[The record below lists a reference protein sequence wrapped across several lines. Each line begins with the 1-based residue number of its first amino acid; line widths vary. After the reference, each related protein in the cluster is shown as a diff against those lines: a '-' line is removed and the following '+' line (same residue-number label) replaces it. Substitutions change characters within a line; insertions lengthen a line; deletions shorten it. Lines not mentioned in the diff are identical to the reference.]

1 MKKLG
6 LLFLSINFLSV
17 HAQEWTKGLD
27 SNATYFD
34 FKTAYEN
41 FWKDKTPQR
50 GQGYKTVQRWMWATE
65 PRIDASGNMKMNGAK
80 RSYLEYQ
87 KWLNEQQGQPGKN
100 QSNAA
105 ITSTIA
111 NWTALG
117 PFGSATNTGAG
128 RLQCIRFHPAGTNTV
143 FVGAAAG
150 GLWKSTNNGASWT
163 TTTDQIASLGVSDVV
178 VDPSNNNILYIS
190 TGDFDGAPTGFSGGD
205 SKSIGVLKSTDGGNT
220 WNATGLSWTTSQS
233 VFISKLLINPLNTV
247 ELFAFTSVG
256 IYRTTNSA
264 ANWTLV
270 ATGYYKDGEYKP
282 GDTTT
287 IYAANTNN
295 VVRST
300 NGGATF
306 GATGYN
312 ASGIGQIRI
321 AVTAANPNVLYVV
334 GTSGTNAFGN
344 LQRSINSGVAFS
356 VMSTT
361 PNVLG
366 GTQAWYDLSIA
377 ASPTNSD
384 EVCVGGIDLWRST
397 NGGSTWAQSTFGYG
411 GGPYCH
417 PDQHDAMYQNGTTIW
432 IANDGGVDKSTNN
445 GSTWTNTN
453 GNMNVGEPYFL
464 GVSATSATRIVS
476 GFQDNGSIVWNGTT
490 WFLGKGGDGMDCFVD
505 WNNPNTIIA
514 SSQNGAHSKSTNGGT
529 TFNNIVTG
537 LTGTGNWI
545 APICQD
551 PNNSNIYYAGRQD
564 VFKSTNAGSSWFQIG
579 SLPGSGDVMLI
590 NPAPSNPNVIYTARA
605 NTIYKTTD
613 GGVTWASITGTLP
626 VTSKITDIEVDNTNA
641 NNVYVT
647 LGGYVANTKVFFS
660 NNGGLSWTNI
670 SAGLPNLPA
679 NSIVYLKNSPGAIY
693 VGMDFGVYYKESS
706 MPAFIPYNTGLP
718 NVWVND
724 MEIFYPTG
732 KLRAATFG
740 RGIWETNL
748 YSNPSAPPSAY
759 FTNVYTSACINVP
772 YQFNDA
778 SANTPTSWS
787 WSFPGGSPATS
798 TSSNP
803 IVTYATAGVYTVT
816 LTSTNGNGPSS
827 PYTTTIIVNNS
838 PTISAIC
845 PSVCATTNTNI
856 PVSTNGNYVTWSTGY
871 VGNTLNL
878 PSATTSSLYT
888 FTVSLGAC
896 TVASSCSLTVWP
908 VPTVPTVGVVGA
920 SLTTGSATSYQ
931 WYFNGSPIPGET
943 NQDLAPTQDG
953 WYTVEI
959 TNSFGCVNSATA
971 IYITITDLRSNVH
984 VLNGINLSPNPAKD
998 QLLIKKK
1005 NSVNSSLDYEI
1016 VNLIGQRISGG
1027 TLKFETPSETPINI
1041 QSLPAGTYFIRLND
1055 SHNTISLKFIKE

>member
-6 LLFLSINFLSV
+6 LLLLSINFFSL
-17 HAQEWTKGLD
+17 HAQEWTNGLD
-27 SNATYFD
+27 SNATYYD
-34 FKTAYEN
+34 VKAAYDN

-50 GQGYKTVQRWMWATE
+50 GQGYKTVQRWWWATQ
-65 PRIDASGNMKMNGAK
+65 PRTDASGDMKMNGAK

-87 KWLNEQQGQPGKN
+87 KWLNETKQPGKN

-105 ITSTIA
+105 ITATTA
-111 NWTALG
+111 NWSALG

-128 RLQCIRFHPAGTNTV
+128 RLQCIRFHPAGTGTV
-143 FVGAAAG
+143 YVGAAAG
-150 GLWKSTNNGASWT
+150 GLWKSTNGGTSWT
-163 TTTDQIASLGVSDVV
+163 TTTDQIASLGVSDIAIN
-178 VDPSNNNILYIS
+178 PSNNNIMYIA
-190 TGDFDGAPTGFSGGD
+190 TGDFDSAPTGFSGGD
-205 SKSIGVLKSTDGGNT
+205 SKSIGVLKSTDGGAT

-233 VFISKLLINPLNTV
+233 VFISRLLINPLNPI
-247 ELFAFTSVG
+247 ELFAFTSGG

-270 ATGYYKDGEYKP
+270 AAGYFKDGEYKP
-282 GDTTT
+282 TDTTT

-295 VVRST
+295 VIRST
-300 NGGATF
+300 DGGATWNS
-306 GATGYN
+306 TGYN
-312 ASGIGQIRI
+312 ATGISQIRM
-321 AVTAANPNVLYVV
+321 AVTAANPNVVYVV

-344 LQRSINSGVAFS
+344 LQRSTNSGVAFS

-377 ASPTNSD
+377 ASPTSSN
-384 EVCVGGIDLWRST
+384 EVCVGGIDLWLST
-397 NGGSTWAQSTFGYG
+397 NGGTTWAQKTFGYG

-417 PDQHDAMYQNGTTIW
+417 PDQHDAIYQNGTTIW
-432 IANDGGVDKSTNN
+432 IANDGGVDRSTNN
-445 GSTWTNTN
+445 GSTWSNVN
-453 GNMNVGEPYFL
+453 GNMNVGEPYFI
-464 GVSATSATRIVS
+464 GVSATSATRIVA
-476 GFQDNGSIVWNGTT
+476 GLQDNGSIVWNGTT
-490 WFLGKGGDGMDCFVD
+490 WFLGKGGDGMEPFVD
-505 WNNPNTIIA
+505 WSNPNILVA
-514 SSQNGAHSKSTNGGT
+514 SSQNGGHARSTNGGST
-529 TFNNIVTG
+529 YNNIVSG
-537 LTGTGNWI
+537 LTGNANWI

-551 PNNSNIYYAGRQD
+551 PNTANTYYAGRQH
-564 VFKSTNAGSSWFQIG
+564 VFKSTNAGASWAQLG
-579 SLPGSGDVMLI
+579 TLPGSGDVMLI
-590 NPAPSNPNVIYTARA
+590 NPAPSNPNVIYAARTTA
-605 NTIYKTTD
+605 IYKTTD
-613 GGVTWASITGTLP
+613 GGASWSAITGTLP
-626 VTSKITDIEVDNTNA
+626 VTSRITDIDVDNTNA

-647 LGGYVANTKVFFS
+647 LAGYVANTKVFFS
-660 NNGGLSWTNI
+660 NNGGVSWTNI

-679 NSIVYLKNSPGAIY
+679 NSIVYRKNSPGVIY
-693 VGMDFGVYYKESS
+693 VGMDFGVYYKETS

-748 YSNPSAPPSAY
+748 YSNPTAPPSAY
-759 FTNVYTSACINVP
+759 FTNQFTSGCVNVP

-803 IVTYATAGVYTVT
+803 IVTYATAGIYTVT

-827 PYTTTIIVNNS
+827 PYTTTITVNSN
-838 PTISAIC
+838 PTISAVC
-845 PSVCATTNTNI
+845 PSVCANTNTNI
-856 PVSTNGNYVTWSTGY
+856 PVTTNGAFVTWSTGY
-871 VGNTLNL
+871 VGNVLNL
-878 PSATTSSLYT
+878 PSATTNSLYT

-908 VPTVPTVGVVGA
+908 VPAIPTIGVNGM

-931 WYFNGSPIPGET
+931 WYLNGTPIAGET
-943 NQDLAPTQDG
+943 NQDMMPTQDG

-959 TNSFGCVNSATA
+959 TNSFGCTNGATA
-971 IYITITDLRSNVH
+971 MYITVTDLKSASH
-984 VLNGINLSPNPAKD
+984 VLTGVNVSPNPAKD
-998 QLLIKKK
+998 QLLIKKA
-1005 NSVNSSLDYEI
+1005 NGVNTSLNYEI
-1016 VNLIGQRISGG
+1016 VNLFGQRISSG
-1027 TLKFETPSETPINI
+1027 TLEFKTPPEAPLNI
-1041 QSLPAGTYFIRLND
+1041 QTLASGTYFIRFND
-1055 SHNTISLKFIKE
+1055 NSNTVSLKFIKE

>member
-1 MKKLG
+1 MKKLA
-6 LLFLSINFLSV
+6 LLFLSINFLSTY
-17 HAQEWTKGLD
+17 AQEWTNGLD
-27 SNATYFD
+27 SNATYYD
-34 FKTAYEN
+34 VKAAYDN

-50 GQGYKTVQRWMWATE
+50 GQGYKTVQRWWWATE
-65 PRIDASGNMKMNGAK
+65 RRTDASGDMKMNGAK

-87 KWLNEQQGQPGKN
+87 KWLEEQKGTGKN

-105 ITSTIA
+105 TSATVA

-117 PFGSATNTGAG
+117 PFGSANNTGAG
-128 RLQCIRFHPAGTNTV
+128 RLQCIRFHPAGTGTV

-150 GLWKSTNNGASWT
+150 GLWKSTNGGASWS

-178 VDPSNNNILYIS
+178 VNPSNPNIMYIA

-205 SKSIGVLKSTDGGNT
+205 SKSIGVLKSTDGGAT

-233 VFISKLLINPLNTV
+233 VFMSKLLINPLNTV

-256 IYRTTNSA
+256 IYRSTNSA
-264 ANWTLV
+264 ANWSLV
-270 ATGYYKDGEYKP
+270 ANGYMKDGEYKP

-287 IYAANTNN
+287 IYAANGNN
-295 VVRST
+295 VIRST
-300 NGGATF
+300 NGGASF

-312 ASGIGQIRI
+312 ASGINQIRI
-321 AVTAANPNVLYVV
+321 AVTPANPNVLYVV
-334 GTSGTNAFGN
+334 GTSATNAYGN
-344 LQRSINSGVAFS
+344 LQRTTDSGTTFS
-356 VMSTT
+356 VMSTS

-377 ASPTNSD
+377 ASPTSSN

-397 NGGSTWAQSTFGYG
+397 NGGVTWAQRTFGYG

-417 PDQHDAMYQNGTTIW
+417 PDQHDAIYENGTTIL
-432 IANDGGVDKSTNN
+432 IANDGGIDKSTNN
-445 GSTWTNTN
+445 GSTWTNIN

-476 GFQDNGSIVWNGTT
+476 GFQDNGSVVWNGTN

-505 WNNPNTIIA
+505 WNNPNIIIA
-514 SSQNGAHSKSTNGGT
+514 SSQNGGHGKSTNGGT
-529 TFNNIVTG
+529 SFSNIVSG
-537 LTGTGNWI
+537 LTGNANWI

-551 PNNSNIYYAGRQD
+551 PNNASIYYAGRQH
-564 VFKSTNAGSSWFQIG
+564 VFKSTNAGASWVQLG
-579 SLPGSGDVMLI
+579 TLPGSGDVMLI
-590 NPAPSNPNVIYTARA
+590 NPAPSNPNVIYAARA
-605 NTIYKTTD
+605 TAIYRTTD
-613 GGVTWASITGTLP
+613 GGTTWASITGTLP
-626 VTSKITDIEVDNTNA
+626 VTSRITDMDVDNTNS
-641 NNVYVT
+641 NNIYVT
-647 LGGYVANTKVFFS
+647 LAGYVANTKVFFS
-660 NNGGLSWTNI
+660 NTGGTTWTNI

-679 NSIVYLKNSPGAIY
+679 NSIVYKKNSPGAIY

-706 MPAFIPYNTGLP
+706 MPAFISYATGLP

-759 FTNVYTSACINVP
+759 FTNAFTSACVNVP

-778 SANTPTSWS
+778 SANTPTSWN

-798 TSSNP
+798 TVANP
-803 IVTYATAGVYTVT
+803 IVTYAAAGIYTVT

-827 PYTTTIIVNNS
+827 PYTTTITVNNS
-838 PTISAIC
+838 PTISAVC
-845 PSVCATTNTNI
+845 PSVCASTNTNI
-856 PVSTNGNYVTWSTGY
+856 PVSTNGNFITWSTGY

-908 VPTVPTVGVVGA
+908 VPTAPTLGINGS
-920 SLTTGSATSYQ
+920 SLTTGPATTYQ
-931 WYFNGSPIPGET
+931 WYLNGSPIPGET
-943 NQDLAPTQDG
+943 NQDFQPTSDG

-959 TNSFGCVNSATA
+959 TNSFGCINSAVAMYVTV
-971 IYITITDLRSNVH
+971 TDLKSKTYI
-984 VLNGINLSPNPAKD
+984 LSGINLSPNPAKD
-998 QLLIKKK
+998 QILIKKEDGI
-1005 NSVNSSLDYEI
+1005 NTSLNYEI
-1016 VNLIGQRISGG
+1016 VSLLGQRILSGS
-1027 TLKFETPSETPINI
+1027 LEFKTPPEAPINV
-1041 QSLPAGTYFIRLND
+1041 QNLPSGTYFIRLND
-1055 SHNTISLKFIKE
+1055 KRNTISLKFIKE